1 MSEEINVNNFI
12 AVGNDEP
19 CPFCIA
25 EGDRLVEDV
34 FINCENKDIVEHIME
49 EHPSELNKLFSS
61 PPPKPW
67 LEEPFQLLLA
77 KLYVRLKVLN
87 DDEKVPHTTFED
99 TMHAVYVDLKEFF
112 ERESDWVYPLYK
124 P

>member
-12 AVGNDEP
+12 AIGNGEN
-19 CPFCIA
+19 CPYCI
-25 EGDRLVEDV
+25 GDSV
-34 FINCENKDIVEHIME
+34 FVASEENDIVQHIMD

-61 PPPKPW
+61 PPSKPW
-67 LEEPFQLLLA
+67 LEQPFQLLLA

-87 DDEKVPHTTFED
+87 DDERVPHTTFED

-112 ERESDWVYPLYK
+112 ERESN
-124 P
+124 